1 MARIELFT
9 QTKKTSGTIKLRL
22 RLIDGRAIQL
32 YHRSEID
39 VDIEELSKFEKDGTP
54 KKRANYNRVLKATID
69 KRINVLRQVYAE
81 AQEKGVAHTTE
92 SFELAIDK
100 MLHPDKFVAEDEQ
113 KPDTFVDRFAHYIAS
128 LSVSEERKKGYRV
141 VLASIKRFLA
151 VTGMEGIIVDKV
163 DPNVLLKF
171 ADFTENEY
179 KIAKLKKWSKLYK
192 NDKQKVGE
200 DGYRLMD
207 IPVAPRSQN
216 TVALRM
222 KMLKAFF
229 SQLEDADEI
238 VKSPFRRMGRENR
251 IKALKEQYADPV
263 SLTLE
268 ELRKILETE
277 VTTLKLQETKN
288 AFLLQCALG
297 CRISDFSK
305 LTMDDFAISKDGI
318 PYIRYVA
325 KKTQHSMKHITE
337 TKTPLVR
344 FAFDIIQE
352 SKLQF
357 DILKNISGKDGFNKR
372 IKQLLEECGID
383 REVESWNE
391 LSKSFD
397 HIPLYSTASTKLGRK
412 TNVTLLSRVQIN
424 SSIAGL
430 HSEGSEAVSHY
441 YDRSLQD
448 LFLLMSRAFG
458 EEPYKVDKELNIIQ

>member
-9 QTKKTSGTIKLRL
+9 QTRKTSGTIKLRL

-81 AQEKGVAHTTE
+81 AQENGVAHTTE

-100 MLHPDKFVAEDEQ
+100 MLHPDKYVAEDEQ
-113 KPDTFVDRFAHYIAS
+113 KPEIFVDRFAHYIAS

-141 VLASIKRFLA
+141 VLASIKRFLV
-151 VTGMEGIIVDKV
+151 VTGIEGIAIDKV

-251 IKALKEQYADPV
+251 IKALKEQYAEPV

-268 ELRKILETE
+268 ELRKILDTK
-277 VTTLKLQETKN
+277 VSDGLQETKV

-305 LTMDDFAISKDGI
+305 LSMNDFAISKDGI

-325 KKTQHSMKHITE
+325 KKTQHSMKQIAE

-344 FAFDIIQE
+344 FAFDIVKK
-352 SKLQF
+352 SKLQLG
-357 DILKNISGKDGFNKR
+357 ILKNVSGHDGFNKR
-372 IKQLLEECGID
+372 IKLLLQECEID
-383 REVESWNE
+383 REVECWNE
-391 LSKSFD
+391 SARSFD
-397 HIPLYSTASTKLGRK
+397 HIPLYSTASSKLGRK

-424 SSIAGL
+424 STIAGL
-430 HSEGSEAVSHY
+430 HAEGSEAVSHY

-448 LFLLMSRAFG
+448 LFMLMSRAFG
-458 EEPYKVDKELNIIQ
+458 EEPYKVDKNLNIIS